1 MDKLHP
7 KENWRYFFSFLLAL
21 GVHLLMLLIN
31 YGTWGVPGGGEM
43 RIIPV
48 SSQLVEIETKPPVVP
63 RPQPAPPPRPPVEEK
78 KPEPPPRE
86 EVEALAQT
94 TELTQEAPSSREVPP
109 PEPEREEREEVVPP
123 APEERETPVEQAEQ
137 EESIVEEEV
146 PPQEG
151 LEVTGEEN
159 GEEPGDPPLPPLGDG
174 AGMLGTYLV
183 TYHKDLLH
191 EGIEGNV
198 RLSIILAE
206 DGSFLREPE
215 IIVSSG
221 HPRLDEHCL
230 MSVKMNWRFRPAPKP
245 YRVVVEVSFVKTD
258 PQPQIR
264 FLGEA
269 TYYSPEGGELE

>member
-1 MDKLHP
+1 
-7 KENWRYFFSFLLAL
+7 
-21 GVHLLMLLIN
+21 MLLFN
-31 YGTWGVPGGGEM
+31 YGLWGVPGGGQM
-43 RIIPV
+43 RVIPIY
-48 SSQLVEIETKPPVVP
+48 SQLVEIETKSPAAP
-63 RPQPAPPPRPPVEEK
+63 RTQPAPPRQTPVEEK
-78 KPEPPPRE
+78 KPDPPPRE

-94 TELTQEAPSSREVPP
+94 TELTQEEPASREVPP
-109 PEPEREEREEVVPP
+109 PEPEREEVVPP
-123 APEERETPVEQAEQ
+123 SQEEKEDPVEQK
-137 EESIVEEEV
+137 ESIEEEV
-146 PPQEG
+146 PVGEE
-151 LEVTGEEN
+151 LEDTGEE
-159 GEEPGDPPLPPLGDG
+159 GSEEPGEPPLPPLGDG
-174 AGMLGTYLV
+174 AGMLGSYLV

-198 RLSIILAE
+198 RLNIFVAE
-206 DGSFLREPE
+206 DGSFFQDPE

-230 MSVKMNWRFRPAPKP
+230 LSVKMNWRFRPAPKP